1 MKTFH
6 GRGCGFNSQ
15 CPRKTTTKKIAK
27 SMVGN
32 STLRRPPLLEPA
44 PTAVPAGERRPQ
56 LEQVEGEV
64 RTTQLPDRWG
74 RALMLTK
81 VPAAAPVPNSV
92 ERGLRTGP
100 AVPPEAYPSW
110 TVNAYD
116 LDLEGMRRLFDEWS
130 LPAYRAQQV
139 FAGLWARAD
148 TYEEMTDLPGALRRR
163 LDAELPAQLEV
174 LTERSTDRGATRKA
188 LL

>member
-1 MKTFH
+1 
-6 GRGCGFNSQ
+6 
-15 CPRKTTTKKIAK
+15 
-27 SMVGN
+27 
-32 STLRRPPLLEPA
+32 
-44 PTAVPAGERRPQ
+44 
-56 LEQVEGEV
+56 
-64 RTTQLPDRWG
+64 
-74 RALMLTK
+74 MLAK

-116 LDLEGMRRLFDEWS
+116 LELEGMGRLFDEWS

-148 TYEEMTDLPGALRRR
+148 TYELTTGIAKKLGGAYGLGITDAKTMFGTS
-163 LDAELPAQLEV
+163 E
-174 LTERSTDRGATRKA
+174 GH
-188 LL
+188 